1 MHQTY
6 PVPSARESVGL
17 AVGRGAPSAGQ
28 QSWSLVDE
36 RAGLCAYLVVDAF
49 VDGRAMGG
57 VRMTPDVTPDQLG
70 ALSHRMSVKLAL
82 AELSI
87 GGAKAGIVSSLPHGP
102 ERDRVLRAFGLAVRP
117 LFARGVYLGSDQG
130 IGYRDRDL
138 IFDAAGFD
146 LRQSDAREVLPCSWA
161 ELWDHCQAVTG
172 YGISEATCRFAEAY
186 GLRGSH
192 RTASLQGFGT
202 VGRGVARSLV
212 ARGWRIVAVADRL
225 GTLACPQGLPLE
237 GLLAATRPDNTI
249 DRSALPPGIQVL
261 GLEDAWLDV
270 PADVL
275 VLAATERA
283 LNSDNARR
291 VQARFVVEGANLPC
305 SPAALDQLAA
315 AAVPVVPD
323 ILANCGGAVITGL
336 FLTGLVPRQPT
347 VAALVDWLFSEVAR
361 RIGANTE
368 TILERWTRERR
379 PLHEIAIALAEERLD
394 SLATARVDF
403 RSTQLVEEEAME
415 ETSDAAVA
423 TRERARSVRD
433 RSQAG
438 LTPDLDHAPVGRPT
452 VRLTDPLPAALPPA
466 QFVQELTDTVL
477 KSPAATIGPFYDR
490 LIAEEIP
497 IEGIREWVKQWYF
510 DARQFPSVIAQITA
524 NALYHYDARQFMGT
538 NLAEELGEFD
548 PAREHPVTVRKLGR
562 ALGVSV
568 EEMEFVDPYPE
579 TLLYVEYRQHLVRD
593 YHWLEGLGAGSFAI
607 ELAIPDRFRRIA
619 RALRHQ
625 FQLDDDAL
633 EVFGIHAGDD
643 RLELNYGGDVK
654 HSQEA
659 AHLIEKYAVT
669 AEMQERVRLAVWRSI
684 EARKVYQ
691 WGLYREIVLKR
702 HPAWKT
708 LTGVAA
714 A

>member
-146 LRQSDAREVLPCSWA
+146 LRQSDARE
-161 ELWDHCQAVTG
+161 

-237 GLLAATRPDNTI
+237 GLLAATRSDNTI

-261 GLEDAWLDV
+261 SLEEAWLDV

-291 VQARFVVEGANLPC
+291 VQARFVV
-305 SPAALDQLAA
+305 
-315 AAVPVVPD
+315 
-323 ILANCGGAVITGL
+323 
-336 FLTGLVPRQPT
+336 
-347 VAALVDWLFSEVAR
+347 
-361 RIGANTE
+361 
-368 TILERWTRERR
+368 
-379 PLHEIAIALAEERLD
+379 
-394 SLATARVDF
+394 
-403 RSTQLVEEEAME
+403 
-415 ETSDAAVA
+415 
-423 TRERARSVRD
+423 
-433 RSQAG
+433 
-438 LTPDLDHAPVGRPT
+438 
-452 VRLTDPLPAALPPA
+452 
-466 QFVQELTDTVL
+466 
-477 KSPAATIGPFYDR
+477 
-490 LIAEEIP
+490 
-497 IEGIREWVKQWYF
+497 
-510 DARQFPSVIAQITA
+510 
-524 NALYHYDARQFMGT
+524 
-538 NLAEELGEFD
+538 
-548 PAREHPVTVRKLGR
+548 
-562 ALGVSV
+562 
-568 EEMEFVDPYPE
+568 
-579 TLLYVEYRQHLVRD
+579 
-593 YHWLEGLGAGSFAI
+593 
-607 ELAIPDRFRRIA
+607 
-619 RALRHQ
+619 
-625 FQLDDDAL
+625 
-633 EVFGIHAGDD
+633 
-643 RLELNYGGDVK
+643 
-654 HSQEA
+654 
-659 AHLIEKYAVT
+659 
-669 AEMQERVRLAVWRSI
+669 
-684 EARKVYQ
+684 
-691 WGLYREIVLKR
+691 
-702 HPAWKT
+702 
-708 LTGVAA
+708 
-714 A
+714 